1 MAAGTASWLRSLL
14 PFVVMCTGMF
24 IALLDIQIVASS
36 LQDIGGGLSAAQDE
50 ISWVQTAYLIA
61 EIVVIPL
68 SGWLTRVFS
77 TRWLFAASAAG
88 FTVASLLCGLAWN
101 IESMIVFRALQGML
115 GASMIP
121 TVFTSSFHYFQG
133 PRRVY
138 SAAVVGTIASVA
150 PTLGPVIG
158 GWITDTLNWHW
169 LFYVNLL
176 PGTAIALAIPFLVKI
191 DEPDLKLLKEADY
204 SGIVLM
210 AVALGTLEYVLEEG
224 SRWNWFDDATIRTC
238 AWVAAIAGI
247 LFVWR
252 SLTFARPVV
261 DLRALRNRNFAL
273 GCFLS
278 FVTGIG
284 IFSTIYLTPLFLG
297 YVRGFSAWQTGVAI
311 FSTGAAS
318 LVGVPFYI
326 FLARKFDVR
335 WLMMLGLASFGLA
348 MWSYTFITHDWGG
361 AELFVPQVLRGLPQV
376 FAVAP
381 AVNLGLGSLPPERL
395 KYASGLFNMM
405 RNLGGAVGIAVC
417 GAILNARTNFHFDAI
432 AYHLTPANQPMER
445 LVTGVSSRYGAIP
458 GSPDAGHIA
467 ALKQLWALAYREA
480 STLAFADAFRA
491 IMIVF
496 VVATLLVPL
505 LRNVTPAKAPAAD
518 AH

>member
-1 MAAGTASWLRSLL
+1 MSAETTRWLRSLL
-14 PFVVMCTGMF
+14 PFVVMCFGGFM
-24 IALLDIQIVASS
+24 ALLDIQIVASS
-36 LQDIGGGLSAAQDE
+36 LQYIGGGLSAAQDD

-88 FTVASLLCGLAWN
+88 FTAASLLCALAWN

-121 TVFTSSFHYFQG
+121 TMFTSSFYFFQG

-138 SAAVVGTIASVA
+138 SAAVVGTIASIA
-150 PTLGPVIG
+150 PVLGPVIG
-158 GWITDTLNWHW
+158 GWITDNWNWHW
-169 LFYVNLL
+169 LFYINLL
-176 PGTAIALAIPFLVKI
+176 PGIAVTILSALLIRI
-191 DEPDLKLLKEADY
+191 DEPDWKVLKDADY
-204 SGIVLM
+204 PGIALM
-210 AVALGTLEYVLEEG
+210 AVGLGTLEYVLEEG
-224 SRWNWFDDATIRTC
+224 ARWNWFDDATIRTC
-238 AWVAAIAGI
+238 AWIAGVSGV
-247 LFVWR
+247 LFVIR

-261 DLRALRNRNFAL
+261 DLRALKNRNFAV

-311 FSTGAAS
+311 FSTGVAS
-318 LVGVPFYI
+318 LAGVPIYI
-326 FLARKFDVR
+326 MLAKKIDTR
-335 WLMMLGLASFGLA
+335 WLMMFGLASFGLS
-348 MWSYTFITHDWGG
+348 MWAFSYITSDWSSG
-361 AELFVPQVLRGLPQV
+361 ELLVPQVLRGFPQV
-376 FAVAP
+376 FVVAP
-381 AVNLGLGSLPPERL
+381 AVTLGLGSLPPERL

-417 GAILNARTNFHFDAI
+417 GAILNAQTNFHFNMI
-432 AYHLTPANQPMER
+432 ASHLTPANGPMTR
-445 LVTGVSSRYGAIP
+445 LIAAGAQRYGAFP
-458 GSPDAGHIA
+458 GSPESGHLA
-467 ALKQLWALAYREA
+467 ALKRLWQLAYREA
-480 STLAFADAFRA
+480 STLAYADAFRA
-491 IMIVF
+491 IMIAF
-496 VVATLLVPL
+496 IVATLLVPL
-505 LRNVTPAKAPAAD
+505 LRNVAAPKAPVAE